1 MAIHYHVL
9 LSKCGLEV
17 NLGNMW
23 VEDNNFFWSLC
34 SNLSA
39 PGAGCRFKRLTGRHD
54 VQIYESDYKYF
65 AARVKHRRAP
75 QHSLSSMPVLS
86 VSYLL
91 DHSLFVHLISI
102 WQKSWRSVIW
112 PGEARCIY
120 GGLNVDF
127 FSPSQV
133 GNLQISPHLLYIN
146 RFVLA
151 SCLVII
157 GIQHVF
163 LAL

>member
-1 MAIHYHVL
+1 VAIHYHVL

-86 VSYLL
+86 PFPS
-91 DHSLFVHLISI
+91 
-102 WQKSWRSVIW
+102 
-112 PGEARCIY
+112 GEPPNI
-120 GGLNVDF
+120 
-127 FSPSQV
+127 SPSALHQQPFAIAEAGTVHPHPSV
-133 GNLQISPHLLYIN
+133 GNFV
-146 RFVLA
+146 RF
-151 SCLVII
+151 
-157 GIQHVF
+157 
-163 LAL
+163 